1 MPYST
6 AQVIIQ
12 LADGDAGDEEYYGP
26 AFDVWEAI
34 RTRMISFEFS
44 DHEKK
49 KDQLTITLRND
60 DYTLLENPIFTK
72 GQKLETTWGW
82 PGEMKPPRRMVVTK
96 VKGGNPIKVICLDVS
111 QLMDK
116 EKVSKDWENAT
127 DSEIVIEIARKH
139 GYGGQY
145 LHVEETKIRHDVSQ
159 HFTTDA
165 RFMASLARR
174 NGFEFYVDAGGLHWH
189 LRNVDQQPVKTY
201 IYRVDEGR
209 GTILDEPDI
218 DANLTKGVSRVKVVA
233 RDPIT
238 KQLWE
243 KYGGPDDT
251 DQQTLGLEDEMG
263 NPEDDEQGLRASRL
277 TRVDV
282 RPAGILTE
290 QEAQS
295 EADARY
301 REVIKGKYKLGFR
314 AIGDGKVG
322 AKSLVDVYGI
332 APSWD
337 GLFYVKECVDRVE
350 GGKFT
355 QQLKTEKSLLRAI
368 ASTKKR
374 KKGKK
379 EDPLTEATN
388 KSTEDVKE
396 LHLRRVLTAS
406 PTGEP
411 AIAVYWTDNAGSE
424 NHGVEAWQTPA
435 DFGDE
440 DIDLV
445 GDFGGM
451 SLPPDAGQ

>member
-12 LADGDAGDEEYYGP
+12 LADGDAGDEEYFGP
-26 AFDVWEAI
+26 AFDVWKAI
-34 RTRMISFEFS
+34 NDRMISFEFS

-49 KDQLTITLRND
+49 KDELTISLRND
-60 DYTLLENPIFTK
+60 DYLLLENPIFTK
-72 GQKLETTWGW
+72 GQKLEMTWGW
-82 PGEMKPPRRMVVTK
+82 PGEMKPPRRMIVTK
-96 VKGGNPIKVICLDVS
+96 VKGGNPIKIICLDVS

-116 EKVSKDWENAT
+116 DKNSKDWENAT

-145 LHVEETKIRHDVSQ
+145 LHVQETKIRHDVSQ
-159 HFTTDA
+159 HYTTDA
-165 RFMASLARR
+165 RFIARLARK
-174 NGFEFYVDAGGLHWH
+174 NGFEFYIDASGLHWH
-189 LRNVDQQPVKTY
+189 IRNVNQMPVKTY
-201 IYRVDEGR
+201 IYRVDDKR
-209 GTILDEPDI
+209 GTILDEPEI
-218 DANLTKGVSRVKVVA
+218 DANLSKGVSRIKVVA

-243 KYGGPDDT
+243 KFGGPDDT
-251 DQQTLGLEDEMG
+251 DQETLGLEDEMG
-263 NPEDDEQGLRASRL
+263 NPDDDDQGLRANRL

-282 RPAGILTE
+282 RPAGLLTE
-290 QEAQS
+290 QEAQN

-301 REVIKGKYKLGFR
+301 REVIKGKYKLGLNV
-314 AIGDGKVG
+314 IGDGKVG

-337 GLFYVKECVDRVE
+337 GMFYVKECIDTVE

-355 QQLKTEKSLLRAI
+355 QKLKLEKSLLRAVP
-368 ASTKKR
+368 STKKR

-379 EDPLTEATN
+379 EAPLSEATN
-388 KSTEDVKE
+388 DSPDDVVE
-396 LHLRRVLTAS
+396 LFRRRVLTS
-406 PTGEP
+406 GPDGEP
-411 AIAVYWTDNAGSE
+411 AIAIYFTDKAGGG
-424 NHGVEAWQTPA
+424 NYGVESWETPS
-435 DFGDE
+435 DFGSE

-445 GDFGGM
+445 GDFGAM